1 MNKMAEEAALEKLS
15 ESHPAVKAAYENMK
29 RAAEQLKA
37 TIILSKDE
45 QTTT

>member
-1 MNKMAEEAALEKLS
+1 MADN
-15 ESHPAVKAAYENMK
+15 HPAVKVAYENMK
-29 RAAEQLKA
+29 RAAEQLKV

>member
-1 MNKMAEEAALEKLS
+1 MELEKLS
-15 ESHPAVKAAYENMK
+15 NSHPAVKAAYDNMK

-45 QTTT
+45 QV